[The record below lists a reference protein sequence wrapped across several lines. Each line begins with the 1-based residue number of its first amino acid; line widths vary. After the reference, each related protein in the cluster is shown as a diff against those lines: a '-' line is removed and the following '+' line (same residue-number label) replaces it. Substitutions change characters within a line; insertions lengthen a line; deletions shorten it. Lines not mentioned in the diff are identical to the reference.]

1 MATAKKN
8 KSLASPAVPGEL
20 HLPTWA
26 NPRRLSVVLM
36 VIAFLLYANT
46 FGHEYAQDDAIVI
59 TENMYTTQGIKGW
72 AGIFSKDTFFG
83 YFKVEGKDRLVS
95 GGRYRP
101 LSLALFAVEYQFF
114 GNNPGI
120 MHVFNALWYAL
131 VVWMVYISI
140 LWLFRLGLE
149 KGTQLSAQQH
159 YIAFAAALIFAVH
172 PVHTEAVANIKGR
185 DEIMSLLGSLAALIC
200 SLRAYHERHWRWLLP
215 AVLAFFLGLLSKE
228 NAITFLAVV
237 PLAIWLFGKA
247 TVGDTIRYSAPLLVA
262 ALAFLLL
269 RGAVIGWEFG
279 PESRELMNNP
289 FLKIEGNRWVD
300 FSASEKLATITY
312 TLGKYLQLLVLP
324 YPLTH
329 DYYPRQIPVMGWADM
344 RTLLSLLAY
353 TALLVYGLRQLLA
366 RKPAAFMVW
375 FFLATISIVS
385 NLVFPIGTNMS
396 ERFLFMPSLAYGFAV
411 AWLLAHFFI
420 KKTTGRSQWTALWA
434 TTGLIVLVYA
444 VLTLVRNP
452 VWKNNYTLFTTDI
465 QTSTQSAKLQN
476 AAAGELSSYWLG
488 LPDRDNRREIVER
501 ALGHAREAVR
511 IHPGYL
517 NAYLIMGNCYNYLQR
532 YDESIEAY
540 QKALAI
546 NPDFEQADI
555 NLALTYRDAGRY
567 YGEQRQDLAKALYYL
582 QEAWRRNP
590 TDFET
595 ARLLG
600 VANGMSG
607 NHSKAIELF
616 TKATELQPKN
626 AIAWYDLGTAY
637 IISGQPA
644 VGQQFIDKAKALD
657 PNVEQSR
664 MKK

>member
-1 MATAKKN
+1 MASAKKN
-8 KSLASPAVPGEL
+8 KSLVSPGSAGEFR
-20 HLPTWA
+20 LPAWA
-26 NPRRLSVVLM
+26 KPRWLAGVLM
-36 VIAFLLYANT
+36 VVAFLLYANT

-114 GNNPGI
+114 GDNPGI

-131 VVWMVYISI
+131 VVLMVYISV
-140 LWLFRLGLE
+140 LWLFRLSLE
-149 KGTQLSAQQH
+149 KGGQLSVQQH

-185 DEIMSLLGSLAALIC
+185 DEIMSLLGSLAALVC
-200 SLRAYHERHWRWLLP
+200 SLRAYHERQWRWMLP
-215 AVLAFFLGLLSKE
+215 AMLAFFLGLLSKE

-237 PLAIWLFGKA
+237 PLAIWLFGRA
-247 TVGDTIRYSAPLLVA
+247 TVGETVRYSAPLLVA

-269 RGAVIGWEFG
+269 RAAVIGWEFG

-289 FLKIEGNRWVD
+289 FLKIESNRWVD
-300 FSASEKLATITY
+300 FSASEKLATIIY

-329 DYYPRQIPVMGWADM
+329 DYYPRQIPIMGWTDL

-353 TALLVYGLRQLLA
+353 AALLVYGLRQLLA

-375 FFLATISIVS
+375 FFIATISIVS

-396 ERFLFMPSLAYGFAV
+396 ERFLFMPSVAYGFAV

-420 KKTTGRSQWTALWA
+420 KKPAGKSQWTALWA
-434 TTGLIVLVYA
+434 STGLIVLVYA
-444 VLTLVRNP
+444 ALTLARNP

-465 QTSTQSAKLQN
+465 QTSAQSAKLQN

-511 IHPGYL
+511 IHPSYL

-532 YDESIEAY
+532 YDESVEAY
-540 QKALAI
+540 QKALTI
-546 NPDFEQADI
+546 NPDFEQADV

-567 YGEQRQDLAKALYYL
+567 YGEQRQDLPKALYYL

-590 TDFET
+590 ADYET

-616 TKATELQPKN
+616 TKATELQPDN

-637 IISGQPA
+637 IISGQAA
-644 VGQQFIDKAKALD
+644 VGQPFIDKAKSLD